1 MSNRR
6 QSTAI
11 AAVLF
16 ACACAAQAYGPCQS
30 EQSRSRETARRI
42 DREWPQRPSNDELSR
57 YIQSLGERLGRT
69 SLTGRSIPWRF
80 TVLRDRSPYAFSIG
94 SGLIYIADGALGFA
108 RNESELAAILA
119 HEIGH
124 QLAGHFC
131 EPDPPRHGRYD
142 SSAVRRDQVGTLVQV
157 IDPRKELE
165 ADQYAVDILRDAGLD
180 PRAMLEVAKRLP
192 AHSGSGLGR
201 PKNERV
207 FALQNRLRHFRLLGS
222 GVQDSYEFRRLREH
236 IRDQ

>member
-1 MSNRR
+1 MLV
-6 QSTAI
+6 A
-11 AAVLF
+11 LF
-16 ACACAAQAYGPCQS
+16 ACACAVQADRPCQS
-30 EQSRSRETARRI
+30 EQSESREAARRV

-69 SLTGRSIPWRF
+69 SPTGRSIAWRF
-80 TVLRDRSPYAFSIG
+80 IVLRDRSPYAFSIG
-94 SGLIYIADGALGFA
+94 SGFVYIAEGALDFV

-131 EPDPPRHGRYD
+131 EPDPAHHGRYG
-142 SSAVRRDQVGTLVQV
+142 SSAVHRDQVGTLIQV

-165 ADQYAVDILRDAGLD
+165 ADQYALDILRDAGLD

-201 PKNERV
+201 PENERV
-207 FALQNRLRHFRLLGS
+207 FALQNRLRHFRLDGS

>member
-1 MSNRR
+1 MSKRR
-6 QSTAI
+6 RSTAVV
-11 AAVLF
+11 AVLF
-16 ACACAAQAYGPCQS
+16 ACVCAEAYGLCQG
-30 EQSRSRETARRI
+30 EQSRSWETARRI

-94 SGLIYIADGALGFA
+94 SGFVYIADGALGFA
-108 RNESELAAILA
+108 QNESELAAILA

-131 EPDPPRHGRYD
+131 ERDSPRHGND
-142 SSAVRRDQVGTLVQV
+142 DPSGVRREQVGTLVQV

-201 PKNERV
+201 PENERV
-207 FALQNRLRHFRLLGS
+207 LALQNRLRHFRWVGPS
-222 GVQDSYEFRRLREH
+222 AQDSYEFRRLREH
-236 IRDQ
+236 IRE